1 MHLTPADQLAILR
14 GHAWSTGLDDYAFLQ
29 SIRFCTDCS
38 GNMQQGDGQVV
49 KIEVKFSFSVP
60 SAGRLCLEFFDT
72 PAWYNPQELAF
83 ARTEENACR
92 QAAFDLVRGPHD
104 VDCQT
109 MPAEPFAKRS
119 QNVRTLNLEA

>member
-49 KIEVKFSFSVP
+49 KIEVQFLSAVCGSPLSRVLRHARVVQSQGARVCADRRKRL
-60 SAGRLCLEFFDT
+60 SAGC
-72 PAWYNPQELAF
+72 
-83 ARTEENACR
+83 
-92 QAAFDLVRGPHD
+92 V
-104 VDCQT
+104 
-109 MPAEPFAKRS
+109 
-119 QNVRTLNLEA
+119 